1 MLPEPLTE
9 TQLTT
14 ISAKID
20 DIAMLFLGVPMDAT
34 RQALYIRTLCTY
46 APFPYTFDKLCVALD
61 RTMERWEHP
70 GKVPTP
76 HFIMSTID
84 PRY

>member
-1 MLPEPLTE
+1 MLTEPLTT

-20 DIAMLFLGVPMDAT
+20 AMAQVFTNAPMKDE
-34 RQALYIRTLCTY
+34 RRALYIRTMCDFS
-46 APFPYTFDKLCVALD
+46 AFPFTFERLSMALD
-61 RTMERWEHP
+61 RAMERWERP
-70 GKVPTP
+70 GQVPTP